1 VKERVPVQGKKGEK
15 VKVFLRLLTLG
26 LFALV
31 VASCSTTPVDTPDT
45 TPDTTPGETPLLT
58 DADIDAAV
66 LLDMSTGSQQLR
78 LSQGGVTTLD
88 LSEGSAP
95 SALGRALS
103 ELRTNTLPEDA
114 KAGSRLEPLA
124 VEFDA
129 PGHLA
134 YVQTVSTGGETF
146 YTIRIRATRQGK
158 PGYPNSTLIYRGKR
172 EVDSVAVSQDGRFIS
187 FIVEDKNGNAEVY
200 AYDGSGEVFGQ
211 EQFSQLT
218 ATDTDESN
226 LSMSLDGHT
235 LAWQGVNEGE
245 DDAPD
250 VSNFTVVD
258 FDLSVPSFSR
268 STFNFGELPVFE
280 PSLSG
285 DGSLVAFVADF
296 GGLADP
302 SQNQVA
308 IIPSDGSDDA
318 TGLYAGDIHDPSLT
332 FGGDGLMFK
341 VTSSGQDTVVFD
353 NGVTVNPLLREP
365 ADAISHPYVT
375 SGGFYFT
382 YVLDGSVRARAIVP
396 LDPDNPTDPEEDIV
410 DAADGDA
417 NSQPYWAK
425 VSFDIRNI
433 GTTFGRAKFT
443 RPDNGGGLSDK
454 ERTSRYRPFT
464 FEVPVTAPYEITSS
478 QDYDGYILL
487 YEGNF
492 DPDNPEE
499 NLIAQNDDFGG
510 GYSEEDGGNSRIYLE
525 LEAGKRY
532 NLVTTAC
539 GSTNCGPDEGYFVTL
554 IARGSAPVLPPDSL
568 PEPDTSRYNITLRFV
583 TDNLTDAQK
592 AVFTDAAERWSAII
606 TEDLQDIPNFSLPQ
620 DFIFPNT
627 PPVEGTV
634 DDLLID
640 VAFNNIDGPSGI
652 LGRAGPRLIRDG
664 TEDDPLSIYGTM
676 EFDISEFAP
685 GGFFDDMQQYQ
696 DVIVHEM
703 GHVIGIGTLWELT
716 GNTEGI
722 LNDPPT
728 VPAGLPNPDY
738 DPRFTG
744 EGAVA
749 EYQALL
755 DLAGYPEEATVPI
768 ANTGGPGNYNG
779 HWRELTFDNELM
791 TPYAGGAELLSSL
804 TAASLGDLGY
814 VVDTES
820 DAVDEDYRLPP
831 PRIPGVFEQTAPNEV
846 TYQEGQDF
854 LAAGDSAK
862 ATVEDAV
869 VNVDLNL
876 DDLEGSTSGCEAED
890 FGGEVSGNI
899 ALVRRGACAFADK
912 VLNAQAAGATG
923 VIIMNQGN
931 APDRVGL
938 LDPVLGDAA
947 DTIPVLFVTFDL
959 GVDLANTDGLE
970 VLINT
975 GVESGNLST
984 AMLKPS
990 FEEELLSPIGTVGP
1004 DGEITLFE

>member
-1 VKERVPVQGKKGEK
+1 M
-15 VKVFLRLLTLG
+15 LG

-31 VASCSTTPVDTPDT
+31 VASCATPAEAPDAV
-45 TPDTTPGETPLLT
+45 PDGAPGDTPLLT

-66 LLDMSTGSQQLR
+66 LLDMSTGSRQLR
-78 LSQGGVTTLD
+78 LSQSGVATLD

-95 SALGRALS
+95 SVLGRALS
-103 ELRTNTLPEDA
+103 ELRANTLPEGDLV
-114 KAGSRLEPLA
+114 GSGLEPLA
-124 VEFDA
+124 LEFDA

-134 YVQTVSTGGETF
+134 YIQTVSTGGEDF
-146 YTIRIRATRQGK
+146 YTIRIRATRQGET
-158 PGYPNSTLIYRGKR
+158 GYPNSTLIYRGKR

-218 ATDTDESN
+218 ATDADESN
-226 LSMSLDGHT
+226 LSMSLDAQT
-235 LAWQGVNEGE
+235 LAWQGVNEE
-245 DDAPD
+245 TDI
-250 VSNFTVVD
+250 SNFTVVT
-258 FDLSVPSFSR
+258 FDLSAPSFSR
-268 STFNFGELPVFE
+268 LTFDFGELPVLE

-285 DGSLVAFVADF
+285 DGSLVAFVAAL
-296 GGLADP
+296 GGDRNPNENNL
-302 SQNQVA
+302 A
-308 IIPSDGSDDA
+308 IIPSDGSGDA

-332 FGGDGLMFK
+332 LGGDGLMFEL
-341 VTSSGQDTVVFD
+341 TAEGDDLVVFD
-353 NGVTVNPLLREP
+353 DGLTANVLLSAP
-365 ADAISHPYVT
+365 TDAITHPYIT
-375 SGGFYFT
+375 SGGIYFT
-382 YVLDGSVRARAIVP
+382 YARDGSVRTRLID
-396 LDPDNPTDPEEDIV
+396 LGDPESAEEDVV

-425 VSFDIRNI
+425 VGFAVRNL
-433 GTTFGRAKFT
+433 GTTLGRAEFT
-443 RPDNGGGLSDK
+443 RPDNGGGLSDA

-478 QDYDGYILL
+478 QDFDGYILL
-487 YEGNF
+487 YEGDF
-492 DPDNPEE
+492 DPNDPEA
-499 NLIAQNDDFGG
+499 NLVAQNDDFDGG
-510 GYSEEDGGNSRIYLE
+510 FSEEDGGNSRIYVG

-539 GSTNCGPDEGYFVTL
+539 GSTNCGPDEGYFATL
-554 IARGSAPVLPPDSL
+554 IKRSSAPLLPPDIL

-606 TEDLQDIPNFSLPQ
+606 TEGIQDIPDFSLPQ
-620 DFIFPNT
+620 DFIFPRT

-652 LGRAGPRLIRDG
+652 LGQAGPRLVRSG
-664 TEDDPLSIYGTM
+664 TEDDPLSVYGTM
-676 EFDISEFAP
+676 EFDISEFGP
-685 GGFFDDMQQYQ
+685 GGFFDDPQQYE

-703 GHVIGIGTLWELT
+703 GHVIGIGTLWEPT

-722 LNDPPT
+722 LSDPPT

-749 EYQALL
+749 EYKSLL
-755 DLAGYPEEATVPI
+755 ELAGYDDEDSVPI
-768 ANTGGPGNYNG
+768 ANTGGPGNYNS
-779 HWRELTFDNELM
+779 HWREITFDNELM
-791 TPYAGGAELLSSL
+791 TPYAGGAELLSRL

-814 VVDTES
+814 VVNTES
-820 DAVDEDYRLPP
+820 DAIDKDYRLPP
-831 PRIPGVFEQTAPNEV
+831 PRVPGVFEQTAPNEV
-846 TYQEGQDF
+846 VYQEGQDF

-862 ATVEDAV
+862 AVVEDAV

-876 DDLEGSTSGCEAED
+876 GDLEASTSGCEAED
-890 FGGEVSGNI
+890 FGSEVDGNI
-899 ALVRRGACAFADK
+899 ALVRRGTCPFADK

-947 DTIPVLFVTFDL
+947 DTLPVLFVTFDL
-959 GVDLANTDGLE
+959 GVELANTDGLE
-970 VLINT
+970 VLIDT
-975 GVESGNLST
+975 GVESSNLST

-990 FEEELLSPIGTVGP
+990 FEEVLLSPIGTVGP
-1004 DGEITLFE
+1004 EGDITLFE

>member
-1 VKERVPVQGKKGEK
+1 MKI
-15 VKVFLRLLTLG
+15 FLRLLTLV

-31 VASCSTTPVDTPDT
+31 VVSCNTTRVDTPENA
-45 TPDTTPGETPLLT
+45 PGETPLLT

-66 LLDMSTGSQQLR
+66 LLDMSVGSRQLE
-78 LSQGGVTTLD
+78 LSGDGVATLD
-88 LSEGSAP
+88 LSDGSAP
-95 SALGRALS
+95 STLGRALS
-103 ELRTNTLPEDA
+103 ELQTNTLPAD
-114 KAGSRLEPLA
+114 KTSSGLEPLA

-129 PGHLA
+129 PGYLA
-134 YVQTVSTGGETF
+134 YVQSVATDGETF
-146 YTIRIRATRQGK
+146 YTIRIRTTRQGE
-158 PGYPNSTLIYRGKR
+158 PGYPNSTLIYRGNR
-172 EVDSVAVSQDGRFIS
+172 QVDSVAVSQDGRFIS
-187 FIVEDKNGNAEVY
+187 FIVEDKNGNADVY

-211 EQFSQLT
+211 EQFSKLT
-218 ATDTDESN
+218 ATDADESN
-226 LSMSLDGHT
+226 LSMSLDGRT
-235 LAWQGVNEGE
+235 LAWQGVNE
-245 DDAPD
+245 DTDF
-250 VSNFTVVD
+250 SNFTVVD
-258 FDLSVPSFSR
+258 FDLSVPTFSLV
-268 STFNFGELPVFE
+268 TFNFGELPVFE

-285 DGSLVAFVADF
+285 DGSLVAFVAAF
-296 GGLADP
+296 GGDLNPDENNLAL
-302 SQNQVA
+302 
-308 IIPSDGSDDA
+308 IPSDGSGDA
-318 TGLYAGDIHDPSLT
+318 MALYAGDIHDPSLT
-332 FGGDGLMFK
+332 FGGDGLMFEL
-341 VTSSGQDTVVFD
+341 TAEGDDLVVFD
-353 NGVTVNPLLREP
+353 NGMTANVLLSAP
-365 ADAISHPYVT
+365 TPVVAHPYIT

-382 YVLDGSVRARAIVP
+382 YVRDGSVRTRVIDTETPEDA
-396 LDPDNPTDPEEDIV
+396 EEDVV

-425 VSFDIRNI
+425 VGFDIRNI
-433 GTTFGRAKFT
+433 GTTLGRAKFT
-443 RPDNGGGLSDK
+443 RPDNGGGLSDE

-464 FEVPVTAPYEITSS
+464 FEVPITGPYEITSS
-478 QDYDGYILL
+478 QDFDGYILL
-487 YEGNF
+487 YEGDF
-492 DPDNPEE
+492 DPENPEE

-510 GYSEEDGGNSRIYLE
+510 GFSAEDGGNSRIYTE

-539 GSTNCGPDEGYFVTL
+539 GSARCGPDEGYFATL
-554 IARGSAPVLPPDSL
+554 IARGSAPVLPPDIL

-592 AVFTDAAERWSAII
+592 AVFNDAAERWSAII
-606 TEDLQDIPNFSLPQ
+606 TEDLQDVPDFSLPQ
-620 DFIFPNT
+620 DFSFLNA

-640 VAFNNIDGPSGI
+640 VAFSDLDGPSGL

-685 GGFFDDMQQYQ
+685 GGFFDDPQQYQ

-722 LNDPPT
+722 LSDPPT

-744 EGAVA
+744 DGAVA

-755 DLAGYPEEATVPI
+755 DLAGYPQETTVPI

-779 HWRELTFDNELM
+779 HWREITFDNELM
-791 TPYAGGAELLSSL
+791 TPYAGGAELLSRL
-804 TAASLGDLGY
+804 TAASLGDLNY
-814 VVDTES
+814 VVNTES
-820 DAVDEDYRLPP
+820 DAVDKDYRLPP
-831 PRIPGVFEQTAPNEV
+831 PRIPGVFEQTAPDEV
-846 TYQEGQDF
+846 AYDEGQDF
-854 LAAGDSAK
+854 LAAGDSAQ
-862 ATVEDAV
+862 AVVADAV

-876 DDLEGSTSGCEAED
+876 DDLEDSTSGCEAED
-890 FGGEVSGNI
+890 FGDEVSGNI
-899 ALVRRGACAFADK
+899 ALVRRGTCPFADK
-912 VLNAQAAGATG
+912 VLNARAAGATG

-947 DTIPVLFVTFDL
+947 DTLPVIFVTYDL

-990 FEEELLSPIGTVGP
+990 FEEELLFPIGTVSP
-1004 DGEITLFE
+1004 DGKITLFR